1 MKAYKG
7 FNQDMTCRGFRY
19 KEGET
24 YKTDKAELC
33 RSGFHACEA
42 PLEVMQYYK
51 PGKSRYHEVEL
62 DDVSDDRDNCSSKVV
77 AKKITIGAEIGIP
90 GLVKAHV
97 EWIKEK
103 AQKNG
108 NSTSGNW
115 SSAATSGEESSA
127 ATSGNWSS
135 AATSGNWSSAA
146 TSGNWSSA
154 ATSGYGSSAATS
166 GNGSSAA
173 TSGEESSAATSNP
186 NGIALACGKNS
197 KAKGVI
203 GSYIILTEWDE
214 DSTTLLTARM
224 ERVDGDK
231 VKADT
236 WYKLVNGEFVEV
248 LD

>member
-115 SSAATSGEESSA
+115 SSAATSG
-127 ATSGNWSS
+127 
-135 AATSGNWSSAA
+135 
-146 TSGNWSSA
+146 
-154 ATSGYGSSAATS
+154 YGSSAATS